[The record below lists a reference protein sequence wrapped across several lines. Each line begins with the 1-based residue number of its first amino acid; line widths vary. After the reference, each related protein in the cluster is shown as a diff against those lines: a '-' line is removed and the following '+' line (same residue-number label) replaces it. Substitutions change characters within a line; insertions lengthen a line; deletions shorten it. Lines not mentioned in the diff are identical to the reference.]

1 MEEMEPIKTVIIEKI
16 ASFIKQVIPNGDVE
30 VYGSHATK
38 LCLHWSDVD
47 LVLKP
52 VAKEGRNDNQVFNM
66 TNTRNWLN
74 ILYHELIK
82 SENRGW
88 LQKVDFIE
96 NTTVPVIKLACSF
109 QHMSQNAN
117 GQLLLPNGNVPRYPA
132 IVSKPINIDITL
144 WSENHN
150 GPPCVKLVKSY
161 LQESQL
167 IEPLILVLKQMLKV
181 WGFND
186 AYTGGLSSYALF
198 LMIVSFLQEKNK
210 PALKS
215 EVNLGE
221 TLLEFIH
228 YYSQLDFSTY
238 AICCKMPGEQSDK
251 QNLYQNTNS
260 EVSRK
265 RYDLF

>member
-109 QHMSQNAN
+109 QHMS
-117 GQLLLPNGNVPRYPA
+117 
-132 IVSKPINIDITL
+132 
-144 WSENHN
+144 
-150 GPPCVKLVKSY
+150 
-161 LQESQL
+161 
-167 IEPLILVLKQMLKV
+167 
-181 WGFND
+181 
-186 AYTGGLSSYALF
+186 
-198 LMIVSFLQEKNK
+198 
-210 PALKS
+210 
-215 EVNLGE
+215 
-221 TLLEFIH
+221 
-228 YYSQLDFSTY
+228 
-238 AICCKMPGEQSDK
+238 
-251 QNLYQNTNS
+251 
-260 EVSRK
+260 
-265 RYDLF
+265 